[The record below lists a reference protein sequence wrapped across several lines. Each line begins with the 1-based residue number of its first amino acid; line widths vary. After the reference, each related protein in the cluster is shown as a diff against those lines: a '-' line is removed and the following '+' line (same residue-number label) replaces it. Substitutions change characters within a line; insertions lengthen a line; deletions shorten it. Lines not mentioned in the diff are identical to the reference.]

1 MGIGLAAEN
10 AASRSQAFML
20 AFIHKDPLI
29 PAVGKA
35 FPKSWLDLLPRQD
48 RGRAS
53 PSKVNS
59 VQSDYL
65 AGFV

>member
-20 AFIHKDPLI
+20 ALIHNDPLI

-35 FPKSWLDLLPRQD
+35 FPQAWWIDFPVRTEEERHHQK
-48 RGRAS
+48 
-53 PSKVNS
+53 
-59 VQSDYL
+59 
-65 AGFV
+65 